1 MAQRRTTTRD
11 GEAGSGSS
19 ARIRG
24 GIHGEG
30 TLVIEGHV
38 HGDVTVGG
46 DLTIGEGASVSSQVV
61 EAHALTIAGELEGE
75 VNASGPV
82 TLAAGARV
90 RGNLRGS
97 AVAIDEG
104 ARFSGRLE
112 CEFDLPP
119 ELGGAS
125 RTEGRARAAGRR

>member
-1 MAQRRTTTRD
+1 MAQPRTTTRD
-11 GEAGSGSS
+11 GEARIGSS

-24 GIHGEG
+24 RIHGEG
-30 TLVIEGHV
+30 NLVIEGHV
-38 HGDVTVGG
+38 HGDVTVRG
-46 DLTIGEGASVSSQVV
+46 DLTIAEGASVSSQVV